1 VIRFSAFLVVVAVG
15 LLVAGVVT
23 SKLLLVYLA
32 IGVSGVALLAL
43 GVGAAVKWRELS
55 GKPQAVASEA
65 DVQEPV
71 SAQTPQAP
79 VPQVQPEHQPAAAGA
94 VALGGSAVPPMG
106 MFPAVRSAGPGDT
119 RRRPAAFTARPGPGA
134 PTSAAT
140 RTAGQDQPGATDQA
154 AEGTAKA
161 APDTAQPT
169 AAPPPPPPPPA
180 SPEADAA
187 GPEADAAS
195 PEADAAPPAAAP
207 PAAAQA
213 AAPTPASPE
222 ADAASP
228 EADAAPAAAD
238 AAPEGPDPQTAR
250 ASQTVVTVVPGVPRY
265 HNASCILI
273 RFMGEGDLETMTLAA
288 AREAA
293 CTPCRACLPDQPD
306 KQPDLLPYLLRRA
319 GARTLGR
326 DRDRHALSH
335 PGLGPRRLAGSR
347 RPGPRERPARRARS
361 APRLGRGRP
370 PTSAA
375 RSGR

>member
-43 GVGAAVKWRELS
+43 GAGAAVKWRELS
-55 GKPQAVASEA
+55 GNPQAAASEA

-79 VPQVQPEHQPAAAGA
+79 VPQAQPEHQPAAAGA
-94 VALGGSAVPPMG
+94 VALGGSAVPPTG
-106 MFPAVRSAGPGDT
+106 MFPAVRPAGPGDT
-119 RRRPAAFTARPGPGA
+119 QRRPAAFTARPGPGGPA
-134 PTSAAT
+134 SAAT
-140 RTAGQDQPGATDQA
+140 RTVGQDQPGATDQA
-154 AEGTAKA
+154 AEGTAEA
-161 APDTAQPT
+161 TPDTAEPAVAPQP
-169 AAPPPPPPPPA
+169 AAAQPA
-180 SPEADAA
+180 AVPTPAGPEPDAA
-187 GPEADAAS
+187 GPEPDAAG
-195 PEADAAPPAAAP
+195 PEPDAAG
-207 PAAAQA
+207 
-213 AAPTPASPE
+213 PE
-222 ADAASP
+222 PDAAGP
-228 EADAAPAAAD
+228 EPDAAPAAAD
-238 AAPEGPDPQTAR
+238 ADPQTR
-250 ASQTVVTVVPGVPRY
+250 QDSQTVVTVVPGVPRY

-273 RFMGEGDLETMTLAA
+273 RFMGEGDLETTTLAA
-288 AREAA
+288 AREAD
-293 CTPCRACLPDQPD
+293 CTPCRACLPDQPG
-306 KQPDLLPYLLRRA
+306 KQPDLLPYLLSCA

-326 DRDRHALSH
+326 DRDRHALWH
-335 PGLGPRRLAGSR
+335 PDRGPRRLAGSR

>member
-169 AAPPPPPPPPA
+169 AAPP
-180 SPEADAA
+180 
-187 GPEADAAS
+187 
-195 PEADAAPPAAAP
+195 
-207 PAAAQA
+207 A